1 MSEYYDLPYT
11 GAEVAADLAKVH
23 DKESLVEDAPSDGKE
38 YVRKDGGWTENQH
51 TKITETLLLNLK
63 SNQSTTDDSLNG
75 LVVHVQYV
83 DEDIELTWQG
93 SELVVEVPLSVTYT
107 VTFPACDGY
116 STPDTRTFTAIAGN
130 VRNVE
135 GAYNT
140 EVVSVALS
148 TDTAA
153 SCVGQTVTINGTDHT
168 WQGTAISVKI
178 PFGTEY
184 TISVND
190 LSGYTTPASVTYTA
204 GQATREV
211 SLQYVELQVSYIT
224 INQTITDP
232 ATMISG
238 DVNGNTLQWI
248 RNNTHRVLG
257 KQTASGTVTYC
268 RLMDTDGTKY
278 YDGTTATLTG
288 SEGDV
293 FVKLP
298 TFYYKA
304 TETSTDVWQIGFA
317 QSKPD
322 NTWKTWDGNDLI
334 GAYEAYN
341 SSSKLYSRSG
351 VASTGNVSQANFK
364 TYARARGT
372 GYTLVK
378 WKHHCMIAFLFYA
391 LYGNTNSQAICGAG
405 TNSYTKNTGGTNTL
419 GMEDTV
425 AGGNGDSGSINF
437 LGLENWWGG
446 YQEWGSGIIT
456 TNTGFAVT
464 EDDGSTRTINY
475 TLAYENAE
483 ASKMLI
489 GEYLDL
495 IPTEF
500 NGSET
505 TGYCDQVVLENHAN
519 LIMARSG
526 VGYDLVS
533 GVSFVYF
540 NESITDTFW
549 EKASRLTFRGNLV
562 EAASV
567 SEFKALTAIG

>member
-11 GAEVAADLAKVH
+11 GAEVASDLAKVH
-23 DKESLVEDAPSDGKE
+23 DKASLVEEAPTDGKE
-38 YVRKDGGWTENQH
+38 YVRKDGVWTENQH

-63 SNQSTTDDSLNG
+63 SNQSTTDGSLNG

-93 SELVVEVPLSVTYT
+93 SELVVEVPLAVSYT
-107 VTFPACDGY
+107 VTFPSCDGY

-140 EVVSVALS
+140 EVVSVTLS

-153 SCVGQTVTINGTDHT
+153 SCVGQVVTINGTDYT

-184 TISVND
+184 TISVNA
-190 LSGYTTPASVTYTA
+190 LSGYNTPASVTYTA
-204 GQATREV
+204 CQATREV
-211 SLQYVELQVSYIT
+211 ALQYVELKVSYIT

-238 DVNGNTLQWI
+238 DVNGNEIQWI

-268 RLMDTDGTKY
+268 RLSDTDGTKY

-317 QSKPD
+317 RSKPD
-322 NTWKTWDGNDLI
+322 DTWKTWDGNDLI

-351 VASTGNVSQANFK
+351 VVSTGSVSQADFK

-391 LYGNTNSQAICGAG
+391 LYGNTNCQAICGAG
-405 TNSYTKNTGGTNTL
+405 TDSYTKQTGGTNAL

-437 LGLENWWGG
+437 LGLENGWGNK
-446 YQEWGSGIIT
+446 YEFIDNVVVDKRVWK
-456 TNTGFAVT
+456 VT
-464 EDDGSTRTINY
+464 EDDGTVRQAGTGGSSSDYI
-475 TLAYENAE
+475 
-483 ASKMLI
+483 SKVLI
-489 GEYLDL
+489 GENLDM
-495 IPTEF
+495 IPTAVD
-500 NGSET
+500 GDST
-505 TGYCDQVVLENHAN
+505 KGYCDYYYQSSNSGRVV
-519 LIMARSG
+519 ARSG
-526 VGYDLVS
+526 YGSSTYGGVAYARAYYDSSL
-533 GVSFVYF
+533 
-540 NESITDTFW
+540 TDTFYG
-549 EKASRLTFRGNLV
+549 SRLAFRGNLV
-562 EAASV
+562 EAESV
-567 SEFKALTAIG
+567 SAFKALSAIG

>member
-11 GAEVAADLAKVH
+11 GAEVASDLAKVH
-23 DKESLVEDAPSDGKE
+23 DKASLVEEAPTDGKE
-38 YVRKDGGWTENQH
+38 YVRKDGVWTENQH

-63 SNQSTTDDSLNG
+63 SNQSTTDSSLNG

-83 DEDIELTWQG
+83 DEDIELTWQD
-93 SELVVEVPLSVTYT
+93 SELVVEIPLSVTYT
-107 VTFPACDGY
+107 VTFPTCDGY

-135 GAYNT
+135 GVYNT
-140 EVVSVALS
+140 EVVSVTLS

-153 SCVGQTVTINGTDHT
+153 SCVGQVVTINGTDYT

-184 TISVND
+184 SIGVND

-211 SLQYVELQVSYIT
+211 SLQYVELKVSYIT

-238 DVNGNTLQWI
+238 DVNGNEIQWI

-304 TETSTDVWQIGFA
+304 EETSTDVWQIGFA
-317 QSKPD
+317 RSKPD
-322 NTWKTWDGNDLI
+322 DTWKTWDGNDLI

-351 VASTGNVSQANFK
+351 VESTGHVSQANFK

-391 LYGNTNSQAICGAG
+391 LYGNTNCQAICGAG
-405 TNSYTKNTGGTNTL
+405 TASYTKQTGDTNAL

-437 LGLENWWGG
+437 LGLENWWGNK
-446 YQEWGSGIIT
+446 YERIDNVVVDARVWK
-456 TNTGFAVT
+456 VT
-464 EDDGSTRTINY
+464 EDDGTVRQAGTGGSSSNY
-475 TLAYENAE
+475 I
-483 ASKMLI
+483 SKVLI
-489 GEYLDL
+489 GENLDM
-495 IPTEF
+495 IPTVA
-500 NGSET
+500 NGSSTE
-505 TGYCDQVVLENHAN
+505 GYCDYYWQSSYSSRVV
-519 LIMARSG
+519 ARSYYGSDTNGG
-526 VGYDLVS
+526 VAFANAIDDSSYSYTYYG
-533 GVSFVYF
+533 
-540 NESITDTFW
+540 
-549 EKASRLTFRGNLV
+549 SRLAFRGNLV

-567 SEFKALTAIG
+567 SAFKALTAIG